1 MTKALCL
8 ALAAALL
15 ATTSVHAAS
24 DLAKK
29 AGAAPTA
36 VVTPAPGAILR
47 RPAIALFGLYSW
59 GGFGL
64 GARVEWPLAQNLIK
78 EVAYPNEIVG
88 VGGIEYYTQSYSLF
102 TSNYRWN
109 FVRIEA
115 GAMWNFW
122 FTDRFAAYPKL
133 TLGYDVGWL
142 SGWDNAFGPTP
153 SGGGIAIEGA
163 LGVIY
168 DLNKAF
174 QLRGEIGN
182 GSLKAGIG
190 IRI

>member
-15 ATTSVHAAS
+15 ATTTVHAAS
-24 DLAKK
+24 DLPKK

-36 VVTPAPGAILR
+36 VVTPAPGATLR

-122 FTDRFAAYPKL
+122 FTDRFAVYPWSAWVM
-133 TLGYDVGWL
+133 THWASGFGFARSAMTVNGMPSHSL
-142 SGWDNAFGPTP
+142 SRVVHPVTQCMSAVTGCGPRAF
-153 SGGGIAIEGA
+153 SSA
-163 LGVIY
+163 
-168 DLNKAF
+168 
-174 QLRGEIGN
+174 
-182 GSLKAGIG
+182 
-190 IRI
+190 